1 MQANMLMKMKMY
13 RAMVLENSMVKVPLA
28 ERVSIG
34 VFIGDL
40 VEE

>member
-1 MQANMLMKMKMY
+1 MKMKMY
-13 RAMVLENSMVKVPLA
+13 RAMMVENSMVKVPFA
-28 ERVSIG
+28 ERVSIE